1 MTDEAN
7 FADQIE
13 NEKNRTNVRCQFC
26 NSLMLKA
33 REASYCEQEVNVP
46 LMVQKKDSKSDSL
59 NTETLHH
66 FWLVED
72 MMTFE
77 NIGFSHTVDG
87 RKFLVC
93 ADCERGPV
101 GYHEL
106 STKRCYL
113 SLKRVVHVDA

>member
-1 MTDEAN
+1 
-7 FADQIE
+7 
-13 NEKNRTNVRCQFC
+13 
-26 NSLMLKA
+26 
-33 REASYCEQEVNVP
+33 
-46 LMVQKKDSKSDSL
+46 MVQKKESKADSL
-59 NTETLHH
+59 NTEILHH

-106 STKRCYL
+106 STKRCYVAL
-113 SLKRVVHVDA
+113 ERVAHEDA